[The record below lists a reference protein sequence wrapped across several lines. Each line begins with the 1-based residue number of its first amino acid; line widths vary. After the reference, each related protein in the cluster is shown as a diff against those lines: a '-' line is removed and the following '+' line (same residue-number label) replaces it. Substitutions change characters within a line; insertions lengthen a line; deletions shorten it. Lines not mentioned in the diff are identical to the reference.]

1 VETRNAWRERFIYL
15 TEKGYKY
22 LQEKL
27 LYKEQLQYSFMR
39 SRKRRTTFSPHEYMN
54 LQFVW
59 KYMTETWKNLV
70 NGDVEIYTD
79 TDINNC
85 KLQFINKWGSL
96 EIRPDV
102 MIKIYEEGLNKKLI
116 MAENDTGSMNTIQIY
131 RKFLRY
137 GFYLDRIDKIRQTKD
152 ESYYPQVDLYFICE
166 SATRLNNLFINGNLA
181 KYFQYTNT
189 FKGKFSIDTKRI
201 AELVDKDF
209 FHFYIMDF
217 EDYNPKEFD
226 LKKTLR
232 TNTLFKNL

>member
-1 VETRNAWRERFIYL
+1 MRLRKLSPAREHILYALLIFRTIPVKYITKGISPKGDRTLTDSVYTLLTSNYIVETRNAWRERFIYL

-27 LYKEQLQYSFMR
+27 LHKEQLQYSFMR

-59 KYMTETWKNLV
+59 KYMTENWENLI
-70 NGDVEIYTD
+70 NGDVDIYTD

-131 RKFLRY
+131 REK
-137 GFYLDRIDKIRQTKD
+137 
-152 ESYYPQVDLYFICE
+152 
-166 SATRLNNLFINGNLA
+166 
-181 KYFQYTNT
+181 
-189 FKGKFSIDTKRI
+189 
-201 AELVDKDF
+201 
-209 FHFYIMDF
+209 
-217 EDYNPKEFD
+217 
-226 LKKTLR
+226 
-232 TNTLFKNL
+232 